1 MLIVDVD
8 VDCKLLWFILSCLP
22 PQQQHLA
29 SADNKLLQ
37 DLSYRPVPGQKK
49 LKSLNKIPDVNK
61 KSLSVNFVLI

>member
-1 MLIVDVD
+1 MSSAGCRSLCICQMLIVDVD

-49 LKSLNKIPDVNK
+49 L
-61 KSLSVNFVLI
+61 